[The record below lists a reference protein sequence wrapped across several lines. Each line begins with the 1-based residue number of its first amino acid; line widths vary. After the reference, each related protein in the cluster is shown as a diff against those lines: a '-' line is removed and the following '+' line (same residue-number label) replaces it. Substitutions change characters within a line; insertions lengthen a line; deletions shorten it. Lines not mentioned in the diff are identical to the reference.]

1 MCTFNGSSLIL
12 DNVPVTAVFTDACDT
27 AAGGYY
33 DGDWFNCNWS
43 VYCRDSGCSHQFKR
57 IGGSSGQINEC

>member
-1 MCTFNGSSLIL
+1 MAANHKRELTPAVRLDIQWWDTVMCTFNGSSLIL

-33 DGDWFNCNWS
+33 DGNWL
-43 VYCRDSGCSHQFKR
+43 CLT
-57 IGGSSGQINEC
+57 GQ